1 MVYVEKAGMTGKTVS
16 VWAREDNC
24 LVKFEA
30 GFSEEE
36 KNGLYLDLITM
47 HGGKR
52 CGDYVQVNG
61 GAYSESNLRGKL
73 LVKGIK
79 VRN

>member
-1 MVYVEKAGMTGKTVS
+1 MAGKTVS

-24 LVKFEA
+24 LLKFEE

-36 KNGLYLDLITM
+36 KNDLYLDLVTM
-47 HGGKR
+47 LGGKR
-52 CGDYVQVNG
+52 NGDYVQVNG

-73 LVKGIK
+73 LVKGIA